1 MTIVILFSGTEW
13 KIWHDCKQALQTT
26 KHFRKVSLGEALFG
40 VDVMLSFSIIN
51 LLIGD
56 HISGVDILVF
66 DNCLFLSAMYVGHCL

>member
-1 MTIVILFSGTEW
+1 VGQNGKYDTIAS
-13 KIWHDCKQALQTT
+13 KHYKPQST